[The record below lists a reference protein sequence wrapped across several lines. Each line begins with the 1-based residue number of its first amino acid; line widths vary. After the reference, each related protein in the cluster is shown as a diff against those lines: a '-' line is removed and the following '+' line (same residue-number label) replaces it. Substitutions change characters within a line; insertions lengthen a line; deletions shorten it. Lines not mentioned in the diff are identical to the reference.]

1 MRREASRLTTVTV
14 EVTELVERA
23 DTAITFVSD
32 MFSARLYRLAASK
45 VGVPE
50 YKNLVN
56 EKLKTAE
63 GLYHFLIE
71 EFHQSRGFVLQLMV
85 VIILLIELGYLF
97 HGKI

>member
-1 MRREASRLTTVTV
+1 M
-14 EVTELVERA
+14 
-23 DTAITFVSD
+23 
-32 MFSARLYRLAASK
+32 
-45 VGVPE
+45 PE

-71 EFHQSRGFVLQLMV
+71 EFHQSRGFVLELMV

-97 HGKI
+97 HGKIQPSVRLAKSRRSVGSTRPGWLLLEPRSIPIYWGRYAG